1 MVNDLKNNKNIYL
14 PMMASKI
21 LLKKYFISMQC
32 YISFLF
38 SNLVNII
45 LFKNHKSHV
54 YIQQYQ
60 RYLAFN
66 TVVLSIVQSRENVY
80 VSIHIKHMK
89 YEKRHCLQLLQQNT
103 M

>member
-1 MVNDLKNNKNIYL
+1 MTQKNNKNIYF
-14 PMMASKI
+14 PMMASKT
-21 LLKKYFISMQC
+21 LLKKYFISMQR

-54 YIQQYQ
+54 YIQQY
-60 RYLAFN
+60 LAFN
-66 TVVLSIVQSRENVY
+66 TVVLPIVQSRENVY
-80 VSIHIKHMK
+80 ISIHIKHMK